1 MSDESEYR
9 LLDTQYVYDAEHF
22 PDPGR
27 AIAVGSSPALSLLL
41 FARELTG
48 KPRCSLHSAIVP
60 SGGANDLRLPAKC
73 IAFLRR
79 IGYFDEGWLVSWHEH
94 TVTGASMLA
103 YAQTVLD
110 EGLVEDLI
118 EEADNAVWAVR

>member
-1 MSDESEYR
+1 MAMLSLIASDNRMLSLAPGIREHFRETAAALIRAGSGTKDVTVSDESEYR

-60 SGGANDLRLPAKC
+60 SGC
-73 IAFLRR
+73 
-79 IGYFDEGWLVSWHEH
+79 
-94 TVTGASMLA
+94 
-103 YAQTVLD
+103 
-110 EGLVEDLI
+110 ED
-118 EEADNAVWAVR
+118 